1 MVPTQSV
8 SFKVSAG
15 DAYRVTLSMSAG
27 SSFEYRFVSDLDI
40 NVFFTDPF
48 GAQIGRWERIKS
60 IGKTRIGVE
69 ATGVH
74 ALVFDNS
81 FSMFT
86 SKSVDLTYRVVPPDG
101 R

>member
-27 SSFEYRFVSDLDI
+27 SSFEYHFVSDLDI

-69 ATGVH
+69 ATAFMLWCSTTHSLCLRVR
-74 ALVFDNS
+74 ALI
-81 FSMFT
+81 
-86 SKSVDLTYRVVPPDG
+86 
-101 R
+101 